1 MKKKFSITIFSALG
15 MTVPLI
21 FSMLYSLV
29 SYGNMTE
36 EIGMGGIEI
45 GFFLYFVAAPI
56 FLLSL
61 IGFIYRVTST
71 MDEMQRSQEVKDYF
85 IYIIILGSLGYF
97 LWELNSYCSSGMNM
111 CPFIPLT

>member
-45 GFFLYFVAAPI
+45 GFFLILCRGPNFPI
-56 FLLSL
+56 EFNWFYLQSNFNY
-61 IGFIYRVTST
+61 G
-71 MDEMQRSQEVKDYF
+71 
-85 IYIIILGSLGYF
+85 
-97 LWELNSYCSSGMNM
+97 
-111 CPFIPLT
+111 